1 MRISG
6 GNRLTK
12 CLECIDSNRNIWKL
26 RWDFSDG
33 SFEETTLSYK
43 PSLQEVKDIIYN
55 HINQETQDTIIN
67 KFVWNNTKIYLDQ
80 HNQLNYKAAYD
91 LAIQSAG
98 MSLPVKFKFGDVD
111 NPVYYKFTTLT
122 ELSDFYTSM
131 IEHIQDTLQAG
142 WQKKDNINW
151 ADYE

>member
-26 RWDFSDG
+26 RWDFSEG

-55 HINQETQDTIIN
+55 HINQETQNTIIN
-67 KFVWNNTKIYLDQ
+67 KFVWNNTKIYLD
-80 HNQLNYKAAYD
+80 
-91 LAIQSAG
+91 
-98 MSLPVKFKFGDVD
+98 
-111 NPVYYKFTTLT
+111 
-122 ELSDFYTSM
+122 
-131 IEHIQDTLQAG
+131 
-142 WQKKDNINW
+142 
-151 ADYE
+151 